1 MRIGDD
7 FWFVIL
13 VFSYLAKFLANLDSQ
28 YESLFGNIDSTNET
42 LDVKDLS
49 QKISKYLKISQ
60 RTLSL
65 PVGEVM
71 LNRKGKSYVKSI
83 LIVFVFQ

>member
-1 MRIGDD
+1 
-7 FWFVIL
+7 
-13 VFSYLAKFLANLDSQ
+13 VFSYLAKFLANLDNQ

-71 LNRKGKSYVKSI
+71 LNRKGKSYVESV
-83 LIVFVFQ
+83 LINLFFNE